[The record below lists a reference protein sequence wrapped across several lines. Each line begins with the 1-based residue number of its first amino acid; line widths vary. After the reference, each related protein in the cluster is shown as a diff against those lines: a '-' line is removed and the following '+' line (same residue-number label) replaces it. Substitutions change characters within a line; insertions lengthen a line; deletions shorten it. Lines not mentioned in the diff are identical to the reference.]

1 MKTYPLNK
9 DCSNG
14 RCERNT
20 YVVCKVEPDLLYPGE
35 KSLVELLSLH
45 LHITKGSKYEVF
57 DNYLDSYLIRNDE
70 GDMVWCN
77 TNVIMTLDE
86 WREEQL
92 KELGID

>member
-20 YVVCKVEPDLLYPGE
+20 YVVCKVEPIR
-35 KSLVELLSLH
+35 LLSLH
-45 LHITKGSKYEVF
+45 LHITKGRKYEVF
-57 DNYLDSYLIRNDE
+57 DNYLGAYLIRNDE
-70 GDMVWCN
+70 GDMVWCT

-86 WREEQL
+86 WREEKL

>member
-20 YVVCKVEPDLLYPGE
+20 YVVCK
-35 KSLVELLSLH
+35 
-45 LHITKGSKYEVF
+45 
-57 DNYLDSYLIRNDE
+57 
-70 GDMVWCN
+70 
-77 TNVIMTLDE
+77 MTLDE